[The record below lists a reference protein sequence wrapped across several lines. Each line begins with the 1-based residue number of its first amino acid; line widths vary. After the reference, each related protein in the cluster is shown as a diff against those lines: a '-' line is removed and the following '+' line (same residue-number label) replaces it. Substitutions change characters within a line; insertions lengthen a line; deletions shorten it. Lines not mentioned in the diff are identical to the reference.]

1 MNEIPELRDARNAGA
16 AIYNYKLLDIIAPNG
31 LRYAETYFIAGH
43 DVNDRSGIHS
53 RDTIVIDHNITDAS
67 GHNFDYYFGID
78 ESKAFLNQNGQ
89 VQGIAFYSKSGNPIS
104 KNTWQWFWRNAIYYV
119 CYDGKTDLGD
129 QVYFYIDEQDLQ
141 NVNASF
147 GANNAQNPYSEWT
160 APIEG
165 TYEIM
170 MYGGSGGGEGGTTK
184 LTIEA
189 EEGAKLYFVAGGAGG
204 PGEDEHKFNEPGNP
218 DPATGLGGYNG
229 GGNGGIGGDTSWDS
243 NAPGKGHSVGA
254 GGGGATTVAV
264 GLMGTGRLIDYQN
277 QSIASQYILGVAG
290 GGAGSSASYGW
301 DYPGMYHAAS
311 SNDAM
316 EGESILSIL
325 NSSRL
330 PTRWLFD
337 EKTNPQHE
345 NVNGNWIAKGATPSY
360 PEYAVY
366 CNGGPNANHVLS
378 PLSGGNA
385 GFALGTSGG
394 NFSGIK
400 MNWNGHGGPRGGGG
414 GWFGGWANNQYYVTD
429 DINAANCNSS
439 ASGGTSYVA
448 TTGSEWN
455 TDTGGKVKVIST
467 EMITGGNPAFTN
479 GSATIRMVD
488 FGDRRF
494 KRNGKN
500 AFDTAYEDT
509 GAVNHFQRSKFPLR
523 IRFMMVNR
531 T

>member
-1 MNEIPELRDARNAGA
+1 
-16 AIYNYKLLDIIAPNG
+16 
-31 LRYAETYFIAGH
+31 
-43 DVNDRSGIHS
+43 
-53 RDTIVIDHNITDAS
+53 
-67 GHNFDYYFGID
+67 
-78 ESKAFLNQNGQ
+78 
-89 VQGIAFYSKSGNPIS
+89 
-104 KNTWQWFWRNAIYYV
+104 
-119 CYDGKTDLGD
+119 
-129 QVYFYIDEQDLQ
+129 
-141 NVNASF
+141 
-147 GANNAQNPYSEWT
+147 
-160 APIEG
+160 
-165 TYEIM
+165 
-170 MYGGSGGGEGGTTK
+170 
-184 LTIEA
+184 
-189 EEGAKLYFVAGGAGG
+189 
-204 PGEDEHKFNEPGNP
+204 
-218 DPATGLGGYNG
+218 
-229 GGNGGIGGDTSWDS
+229 
-243 NAPGKGHSVGA
+243 
-254 GGGGATTVAV
+254 
-264 GLMGTGRLIDYQN
+264 
-277 QSIASQYILGVAG
+277 
-290 GGAGSSASYGW
+290 
-301 DYPGMYHAAS
+301 MYHAAS

-366 CNGGPNANHVLS
+366 CNGGPNATHILS

-439 ASGGTSYVA
+439 AGGGTSYVA

-509 GAVNHFQRSKFPLR
+509 GAVNHFATVKISAANKVYDGQPNVATVSVVDTDGDMATVLANAKKITYSNNYGTVTQAINASTDAEMLPLNTTGSYGGWTQQHP
-523 IRFMMVNR
+523 VPV
-531 T
+531 